1 MDTSPRE
8 YSKTL
13 DARNQ
18 AAKAALRVH
27 RVSRML
33 IKNTRVLLLYRSR
46 VPADSAY
53 EEIGYATYM
62 HSFRSPTKKRL
73 WRRALVVLMFT
84 GLEFPVRAPEQQTL
98 QETPLRQETDTR
110 GIRPKRPTKVA
121 PRSKGRRLKL

>member
-33 IKNTRVLLLYRSR
+33 IKNTRVLLIYRSL
-46 VPADSAY
+46 VPADSAPY

-62 HSFRSPTKKRL
+62 HFLPLPYKKK
-73 WRRALVVLMFT
+73 
-84 GLEFPVRAPEQQTL
+84 
-98 QETPLRQETDTR
+98 TPLAT
-110 GIRPKRPTKVA
+110 G
-121 PRSKGRRLKL
+121 PRSAD